1 MQIAAEHPE
10 AEGQGAGPRVEE
22 GLLLD
27 RIALDA
33 THVAPRHA
41 QVAAAID
48 PHFADADG
56 AVRNRTFVPASVTA
70 DAIPGDRF
78 DEFRRR
84 LCRSRLEYVSKRG
97 HTAIVRSRSGI
108 RDPGSGMRGPGSR
121 MRELAIFRIADP
133 GSRITD
139 PGMLHSRLQSS
150 NVESRRRHRCLE

>member
-1 MQIAAEHPE
+1 MQIATEHPE

-48 PHFADADG
+48 AHFADADG
-56 AVRNRTFVPASVTA
+56 AVRNRTFVAARVTA
-70 DAIPGDRF
+70 DAISRDWL
-78 DEFRRR
+78 DEFRRC

-97 HTAIVRSRSGI
+97 HTAIVRSRAAIRDPRSGI
-108 RDPGSGMRGPGSR
+108 RGSGCG
-121 MRELAIFRIADP
+121 MRELAIFRIPDP
-133 GSRITD
+133 GSRHASLPATIV
-139 PGMLHSRLQSS
+139 Q
-150 NVESRRRHRCLE
+150 C